1 MTEAPASLPDMSE
14 CDREPVHTPGSI
26 QAHGSLIAFSLPT
39 WAIAH
44 VSKNAPGL
52 FGHATAEGMIGASM
66 ETVLSPQIIH
76 DLRNTFQAA
85 MISGFAERMSAIA
98 VGVHDEPHDLM
109 IHASGA
115 LAVVEFVPCAGAD
128 TMRADPSM
136 LVKAIMDRLR
146 RTTSFQAFLTSA
158 ARQIRA
164 ITGYDRVMIYRFLDD
179 DSGQVIAEALRFGLA
194 PYMHQHYPASDIP
207 AQARALYKRQWL
219 RLIPAVDYTPVPVI
233 PGIDKDGLP
242 LDLSQ
247 ASLRSVSPVHLQ
259 YLRNMGS
266 AGTLTVS
273 IMHGDRLWG
282 LIACHHETPRRLSAT
297 TCAAVELFAMVFS
310 SQIEAK
316 EQQDELSYIAKSRE
330 THDRLIASMEPE
342 ETIFDNLRRF
352 GDLLREMIV
361 CDGIGIWTNGCFEGA
376 GIVPPDNGIE
386 ELVRLMQ
393 TKRPDRVYATTALG
407 DELPDAMRYADQ
419 VSGVIAI
426 PFSRSPRDILF
437 LFRREVVQTV
447 LWGGEPTKI
456 VDPATGAI
464 GPRKSFEAWREIV
477 RGKSLPWRSGA
488 IDIAETLRVSLLD
501 VILRRTDLVDRERR
515 IAHESQALLVAELNH
530 RVKNVLAVVGS
541 LIRQS
546 RPGDQTIEA
555 FSENLQSRIQALSIA
570 HDQLTRS
577 HWQAAP
583 LRPLI
588 EAEARAWSDVGCD
601 RLVLSGP
608 PVMVASRAYQ
618 TLALVLHEMMTNA
631 AKYGALSVPDGRLAI
646 SWSLDDDLTLL
657 WVETNGPRV
666 EAPSRRGFGTVVTE
680 QSIPFELHGTAVLDY
695 LPAGVRAC
703 FTIPAEFVDASRLET
718 KAVTAAVALKAD
730 LNGKTLLLVE
740 DSMMIAL
747 DAQAMLQGCGADVEL
762 VSTTREAKRALTLNR
777 FDAAI
782 LDVNLYSETSF
793 TIAEDL
799 QDRRIPFVFAT
810 GYGEM
815 VSVPERFKDV
825 SIVSKPYAE
834 DSLRGALAV

>member
-1 MTEAPASLPDMSE
+1 MSE
-14 CDREPVHTPGSI
+14 CEREPVHSPGAI
-26 QAHGSLIAFSLPT
+26 QSHGCLIAFSLPT
-39 WAIAH
+39 WAIAQ
-44 VSKNAPGL
+44 VSANAPSL
-52 FGHATAEGMIGASM
+52 FGHATAEGMIGSSM
-66 ETVLSPQIIH
+66 ETVLSPKIIH

-85 MISGFAERMSAIA
+85 MISGFAERMSAVAI
-98 VGVHDEPHDLM
+98 GMNDEPHDLL
-109 IHASGA
+109 IHASGS
-115 LAVVEFVPCAGAD
+115 LAIVEAVPCAGAD
-128 TMRADPSM
+128 TMRSDPSM

-158 ARQIRA
+158 TRQIRA

-179 DSGQVIAEALRFGLA
+179 DSGQVVAEALRFGLE
-194 PYMHQHYPASDIP
+194 PYMHLHYPASDIP
-207 AQARALYKRQWL
+207 PQARALYKRQWL
-219 RLIPAVDYTPVPVI
+219 RLIPAVDYTPIPVI
-233 PGIDKDGLP
+233 PGIEKAGLP
-242 LDLSQ
+242 LDLSL

-282 LIACHHETPRRLSAT
+282 LIACHHETPRRLSST

-316 EQQDELSYIAKSRE
+316 EQQDELSYLAKSRE

-352 GDLLREMIV
+352 GDLLREMIA
-361 CDGIGIWTNGCFEGA
+361 CDGIGIWTDGQFEGE
-376 GIVPPDNGIE
+376 GIVPPENGID
-386 ELVRLMQ
+386 ELVRLLQ
-393 TKRPDRVYATTALG
+393 TQRGDRIFATTSLG
-407 DELPDAMRYADQ
+407 KELPDAMRYANR

-426 PFSRSPRDILF
+426 PFSRSPRDILM
-437 LFRREVVQTV
+437 LFRREVVQSV
-447 LWGGEPTKI
+447 LWGGEPAKV
-456 VDPATGAI
+456 VDAVTGAI

-488 IDIAETLRVSLLD
+488 IDIAETLRISLLD

-546 RPGDQTIEA
+546 QHGGQSTERFT
-555 FSENLQSRIQALSIA
+555 ENLQSRIQALSIA

-583 LRPLI
+583 LHTLI
-588 EAEARAWSDVGCD
+588 EAEARAWTEAAGD

-608 PVMVASRAYQ
+608 PVMVAARAYQ

-646 SWSLDDDLTLL
+646 TWSLDGDLILL
-657 WVETNGPRV
+657 WSETNGPPV
-666 EAPSRRGFGTVVTE
+666 EPPSRRGFGTVVTE
-680 QSIPFELHGTAVLDY
+680 QSIPFELHGTASLEYRVE
-695 LPAGVRAC
+695 GVHAC
-703 FTIPAEFVDASRLET
+703 FTIPAEFVHASLLET
-718 KAVTAAVALKAD
+718 SATLVPVSLKAD
-730 LNGKTLLLVE
+730 LKGKTLLLVE

-747 DAQAMLQGCGADVEL
+747 DAQAMLQGCGAEVEL

-782 LDVNLYSETSF
+782 LDVNLYTETSF
-793 TIAEDL
+793 AIAEDL

-815 VSVPERFKDV
+815 VSVPERFRDV
-825 SIVSKPYAE
+825 CIVSKPYVE
-834 DSLRGALAV
+834 DSLRAALAV